1 MFKLTKTLVVTS
13 ILAAAVTTGCVSD
26 IVAPVATE
34 STSTT
39 PVANTKPRPF
49 EGAVEVGSGVTYP
62 LPVIHPSVFDLTGD
76 GSIDAGDLA
85 VFARILGAD
94 TNHDGAVSEADS
106 KLMAESLGLVAP
118 PGAIETLDAKQLALL
133 ARVRACDFTHDGRVD
148 MGDFAAFAAI
158 YDLRSS
164 GDFNRDGVVNA
175 VDSTELVRHIG
186 HEVTPAGTACGR
198 IPADLTGDGRV
209 DAADL
214 ASFAQA
220 QRAELTGDGK
230 VDTADQA
237 LVYAVLGQKVPQ
249 ITDAA
254 SIARA
259 AQIMAADFDG
269 NGIVD
274 QADVARFAYLLGL
287 AGIADVNED
296 GLVNAADVEVIRKS
310 LNEVS
315 PCA

>member
-1 MFKLTKTLVVTS
+1 MLKLTKTLVAS
-13 ILAAAVTTGCVSD
+13 AILTAAVTTGCVSD
-26 IVAPVATE
+26 IVAPVVTE

-39 PVANTKPRPF
+39 HVPETKPRAV
-49 EGAVEVGSGVTYP
+49 EGAVGPGVTHP
-62 LPVIHPSVFDLTGD
+62 LPVIPASVFDLTGD

-106 KLMAESLGLVAP
+106 KLIGESLGLVAP
-118 PGAIETLDAKQLALL
+118 PGAIETLDGKQLVLL
-133 ARVRACDFTHDGRVD
+133 ARVRACDFTHDGHVD

-158 YDLRSS
+158 YELRSS
-164 GDFNRDGVVNA
+164 GDFNRDGVVDV
-175 VDSTELVRHIG
+175 VDSAELVRHIG
-186 HEVTPAGTACGR
+186 HVVTPAGTACGR

-220 QRAELTGDGK
+220 QRADLTGDGAIN
-230 VDTADQA
+230 TTDQA
-237 LVYAVLGQKVPQ
+237 FVHALLGQRVPQ

-259 AQIMAADFDG
+259 AQIMAADLDS
-269 NGIVD
+269 NGVVD

-287 AGIADVNED
+287 AGIADVNQD
-296 GLVNAADVEVIRKS
+296 GFVNAADVEVIRKS
-310 LNEVS
+310 LNQVS